1 MYKNNTLFTGSD
13 RGQVYDFLGQT
24 QNIVNHQGAN
34 VGSWQNCQFG
44 IYTASS
50 TWSFEGTLQE
60 IIIFDQ
66 NLTTKERTL
75 LHSDINNHFNIY

>member
-1 MYKNNTLFTGSD
+1 MSPLNRSNLYSL
-13 RGQVYDFLGQT
+13 LGQT

-34 VGSWQNCQFG
+34 LSNWSDCRFG
-44 IYTASS
+44 TYPASS
-50 TWSFEGTLQE
+50 GYEFEGTLQE
-60 IIIFDQ
+60 IIIFDR